1 MEISVSILKEK
12 DNYIEAI
19 KKVDNSTCEF
29 LHLDIMDSTFT
40 ENSSF
45 NIEDFKNIEELTNK
59 KLDIHLMS
67 INLDKLIDEYSSIN
81 PELITFHVEVNDT
94 LKYINKIKDKNI
106 KVGIAINPDTDIE
119 EIYPY
124 LDLVD
129 LILVMSVTPGK
140 GGQEFMTST
149 ICKMQ
154 ELKEIQPNY
163 NYLIQVDGGINDKTI
178 NYVKDY
184 VDIVVSGSY
193 ITDSDNYNERIK
205 HLK

>member
-1 MEISVSILKEK
+1 MQISVSILKEK
-12 DNYIEAI
+12 DNYIKAI
-19 KKVDNSTCEF
+19 KKVDNSICDF

-40 ENSSF
+40 AKSSF
-45 NIEDFKNIEELTNK
+45 DIVDFKNIEELTNK

-67 INLDKLIDEYSSIN
+67 INLDKLIDEYSSID
-81 PELITFHVEVNDT
+81 PEFITFHVEAGDT
-94 LKYINKIKDKNI
+94 LKYINKIKGKNI
-106 KVGIAINPDTDIE
+106 KVGLALNPDTDIE
-119 EIYPY
+119 KIYPY

-129 LILVMSVTPGK
+129 LILVMSVTPGM

-154 ELKEIQPNY
+154 ELKELKPNY
-163 NYLIQVDGGINDKTI
+163 NYLIEVDGGINDKTI
-178 NYVKDY
+178 SYVKDY

-193 ITDSDNYNERIK
+193 ITDSDNYDKRIE